1 MNFFAGARLPCIAN
15 IRPILML
22 RNFPII
28 TCLLAGITAGEPA
41 NPPLLPVVEWQGR
54 TMGSPYTVKIV
65 DGGLTENDQAA
76 IQAEIEKALV
86 EVNRQMSNYQPE
98 SELSRFNRAP
108 ADVPFKVSLE
118 FARVAEFSLEMS
130 RFSEGAF
137 DPTLGP
143 LINLWGFGEKT
154 GGHVVP
160 GADALRSAMDKVGW
174 KHLKVSGANELIKD
188 SPELALD
195 LGAVAKGYGVD
206 RMIEVLRSHGLK
218 NLYASIAGE
227 VRVLGHNPRGTKWML
242 GISVPVDH
250 WRENNPMAAM
260 VSISNLA
267 LSTSGDYQKF
277 FIDSSDRRRC
287 HIIDPRTGSP
297 VSHGLASVTIV
308 GPDSMTADGLSTSLF
323 VLGPEEGMK
332 KIESREDAAALF
344 ILRGN
349 DGSFRQLA
357 SSRFIKFTGYR
368 PPQAP

>member
-1 MNFFAGARLPCIAN
+1 MER
-15 IRPILML
+15 
-22 RNFPII
+22 II
-28 TCLLAGITAGEPA
+28 
-41 NPPLLPVVEWQGR
+41 
-54 TMGSPYTVKIV
+54 
-65 DGGLTENDQAA
+65 
-76 IQAEIEKALV
+76 
-86 EVNRQMSNYQPE
+86 
-98 SELSRFNRAP
+98 
-108 ADVPFKVSLE
+108 
-118 FARVAEFSLEMS
+118 
-130 RFSEGAF
+130 EG
-137 DPTLGP
+137 
-143 LINLWGFGEKT
+143 
-154 GGHVVP
+154 
-160 GADALRSAMDKVGW
+160 LRSPRLTNV
-174 KHLKVSGANELIKD
+174 
-188 SPELALD
+188 
-195 LGAVAKGYGVD
+195 
-206 RMIEVLRSHGLK
+206 
-218 NLYASIAGE
+218 YASIAGE
-227 VRVLGHNPRGTKWML
+227 DRVLGHNPRGTKWML

-260 VSISNLA
+260 VSLSNLA